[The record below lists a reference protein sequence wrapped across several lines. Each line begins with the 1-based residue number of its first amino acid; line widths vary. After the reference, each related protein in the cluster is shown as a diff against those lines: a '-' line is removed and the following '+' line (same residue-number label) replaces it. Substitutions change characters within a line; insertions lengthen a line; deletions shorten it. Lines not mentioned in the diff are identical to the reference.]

1 MKLISALSLGFALVS
16 TFPGATALP
25 ILLKSPNLSFPFTAA
40 GGIRVNNNV
49 KPVVK
54 PLILRDDEFTIAAR
68 TPQAEALENAFANT
82 ILANIADGESGVA
95 TRDVEDLEMREPIA
109 PFLIG
114 AGISLAP
121 HVVPPAIKAIKKAA
135 PGVVSTVK
143 NVATKAASAV
153 KNFFSSIFRRED
165 LPDDIDEI
173 ITNWVTKELVSRSIP
188 VLLARAA
195 EDSGD
200 DALVK
205 DFVKTIQTIIHEAR
219 GFDI

>member
-1 MKLISALSLGFALVS
+1 MLNQLSDRLS
-16 TFPGATALP
+16 CEMTSS
-25 ILLKSPNLSFPFTAA
+25 LLQ
-40 GGIRVNNNV
+40 RVH
-49 KPVVK
+49 P
-54 PLILRDDEFTIAAR
+54 RS
-68 TPQAEALENAFANT
+68 
-82 ILANIADGESGVA
+82 ILANIADGELSVA
-95 TRDVEDLEMREPIA
+95 TRDIEDLEMREPIA

-135 PGVVSTVK
+135 PGVISTVK

-165 LPDDIDEI
+165 LPDDIDEL
-173 ITNWVTKELVSRSIP
+173 ITNWVTKELASRSIP
-188 VLLARAA
+188 VLLARAG
-195 EDSGD
+195 EDSGE